1 MASSSVS
8 PATKR
13 RAMRRVMPLEVTHL
27 AKRGLSESLR
37 SVARSIEYD
46 YARVNPLRLVR
57 VLFQELFR
65 VQGGHTAGACGGDS
79 LAVTMVLHISGDEYA
94 GNGGQAAVFGDEVAI
109 AVHLQ
114 LALENGG
121 VGIVPDGHEY
131 SFEGNFRTFFSFRIA
146 HAHAG
151 NVTVRSVNFLNNRR
165 DDKFDLRVGSNAI
178 NHDFRGT
185 KFFAPVDEVDLAGV
199 ARQKIGLFH
208 RGIAP
213 ADNRDSLRAKE
224 VAVTGRAGRKA

>member
-13 RAMRRVMPLEVTHL
+13 RAIRRVVPLEVTHL

-46 YARVNPLRLVR
+46 YARVNPFGLVR
-57 VLFQELFR
+57 VPFQELFR

-79 LAVTMVLHISGDEYA
+79 LAITMVLHISGDEYA
-94 GNGGQAAVFGDEVAI
+94 GNRGQAAVVGNEVAI

-114 LALENGG
+114 LALENGR

-131 SFEGNFRTFFSFRIA
+131 SVEGNFRTFLSFRIA

-151 NVTVRSVNFLNNRR
+151 DVTVRSVNFLNNRG

-178 NHDFRGT
+178 NHDLRGT
-185 KFFAPVDEVDLAGV
+185 KFFTPVD
-199 ARQKIGLFH
+199 
-208 RGIAP
+208 
-213 ADNRDSLRAKE
+213 
-224 VAVTGRAGRKA
+224 